1 MAELFPLP
9 NVTKDLTPFADT
21 LVAADDLP
29 TVSGGMAINEGN
41 NSPINTHSEHS
52 FADSTGDGNHNKNL
66 PTTTA
71 DIHADSRVI
80 TNLEND
86 SANQSLQPP
95 LQHPPVISIT
105 TYSEGDSE
113 GGSANQFDFANHS
126 SLPQLAEIQLVTV
139 LLQQSYKILSPIL
152 LDILC
157 LIILHI
163 NISQLN
169 ILPFLLLSL
178 MCMNH
183 GIFKRLI
190 QIKNGD
196 KLCMMSYKP
205 LIKIRPRVL
214 LNFLKINMLW
224 VVAGYIK
231 SSSTQMGLLTD
242 TRRVL
247 WLKAI
252 LKLLAWII
260 RKPSHLLQR

>member
-1 MAELFPLP
+1 MNQQDNMAELFPLP
-9 NVTKDLTPFADT
+9 NVTTDLTPSADT
-21 LVAADDLP
+21 LVAADDFP
-29 TVSGGMAINEGN
+29 TISGGMAINEGN

-163 NISQLN
+163 NIS
-169 ILPFLLLSL
+169 
-178 MCMNH
+178 
-183 GIFKRLI
+183 
-190 QIKNGD
+190 
-196 KLCMMSYKP
+196 
-205 LIKIRPRVL
+205 
-214 LNFLKINMLW
+214 
-224 VVAGYIK
+224 
-231 SSSTQMGLLTD
+231 
-242 TRRVL
+242 
-247 WLKAI
+247 
-252 LKLLAWII
+252 
-260 RKPSHLLQR
+260 

>member
-1 MAELFPLP
+1 MNQQDNMAELFPLP
-9 NVTKDLTPFADT
+9 NVTTDLTPSADT
-21 LVAADDLP
+21 LVAANDFP
-29 TVSGGMAINEGN
+29 TVSSGMAINEGN

-66 PTTTA
+66 STTTA

-105 TYSEGDSE
+105 IDSE
-113 GGSANQFDFANHS
+113 GGSANQSDFANHS

-163 NISQLN
+163 NIS
-169 ILPFLLLSL
+169 
-178 MCMNH
+178 
-183 GIFKRLI
+183 
-190 QIKNGD
+190 
-196 KLCMMSYKP
+196 
-205 LIKIRPRVL
+205 
-214 LNFLKINMLW
+214 
-224 VVAGYIK
+224 
-231 SSSTQMGLLTD
+231 
-242 TRRVL
+242 
-247 WLKAI
+247 
-252 LKLLAWII
+252 
-260 RKPSHLLQR
+260 